1 MGLRC
6 FFSRPTKKFSF
17 QIGEKIERRKW
28 DNLIDKNT
36 HAQPPFF
43 FGAVLGMLPPFFLFL
58 FCLLSFPILSGH
70 CLLLLLPFFFFL
82 GFPRRCLLLLLLLL
96 LFLFLC
102 LTRHD
107 FFFFFLDMIL
117 FFNEFG
123 DFIFCHLFVLI
134 SHHFLTRVYE

>member
-1 MGLRC
+1 MRQLNRQKYTC
-6 FFSRPTKKFSF
+6 T
-17 QIGEKIERRKW
+17 
-28 DNLIDKNT
+28 T
-36 HAQPPFF
+36 PFF

-107 FFFFFLDMIL
+107 FFFFLDMIL

>member
-1 MGLRC
+1 MVGRRC

-43 FGAVLGMLPPFFLFL
+43 FCAVLGMLPPFFLFL

-70 CLLLLLPFFFFL
+70 CLLLLLPFFYFL

-107 FFFFFLDMIL
+107 FFFFWIWFYFLMNLVIL
-117 FFNEFG
+117 FFV
-123 DFIFCHLFVLI
+123 IYLF
-134 SHHFLTRVYE
+134 